1 MALLQTIDL
10 KRYFGETRAVD
21 NVNLSIEEREFI
33 SLVGPNGAGKTS
45 LINVI
50 TAHLTADSGKILFR
64 GQDIT
69 RASVTRRVKSGIARS
84 FQIVNLFDD
93 LSTFDN
99 VALAIFSRE
108 GKTARIGSLAHL
120 DQDVIAEADSI
131 LGKFGLAG
139 KREDHAR
146 DLAQGERKLLDVAL
160 AYALNPKLL
169 FLDEPTSGV
178 STRDKGQ
185 IMDTIAS
192 VVRGQGIT
200 AVIVEHDMDVVFK
213 YSDRIVVMAQ
223 GAILAQGTPDE
234 IRRNEQVAM
243 VLLGSSGPDAFTSKD

>member
-1 MALLQTIDL
+1 MALLQTVDL

-21 NVNLSIEEREFI
+21 HVNLSIEEREFV

-50 TAHLTADSGKILFR
+50 TAHLQPESGKILFR
-64 GQDIT
+64 GEDIT
-69 RASVTRRVKSGIARS
+69 RAPVTRRVKAGIARS
-84 FQIVNLFDD
+84 FQIVNLFDA
-93 LSTFDN
+93 LTAFDN

-108 GKTARIGSLAHL
+108 GKTARIGALAHL
-120 DQDVIAEADSI
+120 DEEVINEADGI
-131 LGKFGLAG
+131 LDQFGLAG
-139 KREDHAR
+139 KRNDTAR

-160 AYALNPKLL
+160 AYALKPKLL

-234 IRRNEQVAM
+234 IRQNEQVAM
-243 VLLGSSGPDAFTSKD
+243 VLLGSSGPDAFTRKD

>member
-1 MALLQTIDL
+1 VALLQTIDL
-10 KRYFGETRAVD
+10 KRYFGDTRAVD
-21 NVNLSIEEREFI
+21 NINLSIEEREFV

-50 TAHLTADSGKILFR
+50 SALLRPDSGKILFM
-64 GQDIT
+64 GEDIT
-69 RASVTRRVKSGIARS
+69 RSSVTQRVKAGIARS
-84 FQIVNLFDD
+84 FQLVNVFDE

-99 VALAIFSRE
+99 VALVIFSRE
-108 GKTARIGSLAHL
+108 GKTAHLGALAHL
-120 DQDVIAEADSI
+120 DEEVINEADGI
-131 LGKFGLAG
+131 LGQFGLAA
-139 KREDHAR
+139 KSNDDAR

-160 AYALNPKLL
+160 AYALKPKLL

-192 VVRGQGIT
+192 VVRGEGIT

-234 IRRNEQVAM
+234 IRGNEQVAM
-243 VLLGSSGPDAFTSKD
+243 TLLGTSGPDAFARKD